1 MHSRTEATRLHST
14 FFNVFHG
21 VAVSVVLCSTL
32 FSSQATAI
40 ATSPIHTPLSV
51 YSSYPSDILEAKC
64 AEQYTRENCKDDAI
78 SPNTFVLA
86 LKNSEAFSSLHP
98 FNEGSDY
105 ELLIANVG
113 TSDGSMQSQ
122 YAEFTVQWRG
132 LELDSFITAS
142 QTQNETDVNVDEG
155 RTIAE
160 DLVSQWLKHV
170 DQSALFSSRFLF
182 NALEAS
188 NYENSLQ
195 VPETVGEF
203 TRLDTQLYADPFSG
217 VITRYT
223 HPTFEDALLD
233 VSVYPILG
241 PLNTEVDTLLNRQL
255 DEDLEKANSVANT
268 QQLTLSLPNPA
279 SPYSVNGE
287 ITGWRLGLKAE
298 SDSTPTIYAS
308 TYVFRREDKIIKVA
322 TTFPTDYSDKLVN
335 ELITRVEVP
344 KESTLMKNVRSML
357 EESAQ

>member
-14 FFNVFHG
+14 FLNVFHS
-21 VAVSVVLCSTL
+21 VAVSVVLCTTL
-32 FSSQATAI
+32 FCSQAKATV
-40 ATSPIHTPLSV
+40 TSPIHTPLSV
-51 YSSYPSDILEAKC
+51 YSSYPSDLLETKC
-64 AEQYTRENCKDDAI
+64 AEQIKRENCKDDAV
-78 SPNTFVLA
+78 SPDAFVLA
-86 LKNSEAFSSLHP
+86 LKNSDAFVSLHP

-122 YAEFTVQWRG
+122 YAEFTIQWRG

-142 QTQNETDVNVDEG
+142 QTQNEADVDEG

-160 DLVSQWLKHV
+160 NLVSQWLKHV

-203 TRLDTQLYADPFSG
+203 TKLDTQLYADPFSG
-217 VITRYT
+217 VVTRYT

-233 VSVYPILG
+233 VSVYPILE
-241 PLNTEVDTLLNRQL
+241 PLNTGVDALLNKQL
-255 DEDLEKANSVANT
+255 DEDLEKANSVANM
-268 QQLTLSLPNPA
+268 QHLTLSLPNPA

-335 ELITRVEVP
+335 ELITHVEVP
-344 KESTLMKNVRSML
+344 KESTLMKNVRSLL
-357 EESAQ
+357 EE